1 MNGTGWLELL
11 APLSIASA
19 LVVTGLLSR
28 RFGKATRAAPYYVGF
43 FVAAALVA
51 VSVAIRLA
59 NLLLWN
65 LDAAVLAREPVW
77 VLLYSGLP
85 ALGVTMGVVIAWRYW
100 SWLLAERD

>member
-1 MNGTGWLELL
+1 MTATGWLELL
-11 APLSIASA
+11 APLSIAAA

-43 FVAAALVA
+43 FVASALVA
-51 VSVAIRLA
+51 VGVVIRLG
-59 NLLLWN
+59 NLILWH
-65 LDAAVLAREPVW
+65 LDAAVLSREPMW